1 MNETEAE
8 ARRLLAAATE
18 DRPPGIDLLAGF
30 GAARRREKVRRT
42 RRRVAVSAGLM
53 AAAASATA
61 VALTVGSAPPALA
74 TVSTITTALTRT
86 LAQSYQVTAQNSWTI
101 NGYYHRETCTE
112 QVDPVRKL
120 DASSCSGPPGYLE
133 VGGYAYLYQT
143 SIAGHP
149 GKHWLRWR
157 HPFEPMPLLSSGPVA
172 TPTPQQLLSQLK
184 RLTKVSVTGPVSGP
198 GWTGTRYA
206 FAYGPA
212 KLRVSGTVDVDQQG
226 RARALT
232 LTSRSTG
239 FYIPAATPPGTKDYF
254 PAFVITQSLTFSDFG
269 APVIVTAPPAD
280 QTITWPA

>member
-18 DRPPGIDLLAGF
+18 DRPPGLDLLAGF
-30 GAARRREKVRRT
+30 GAARRRGKARRT

-74 TVSTITTALTRT
+74 TITTALTRT

-101 NGYYHRETCTE
+101 NGYYHHETCTE

-120 DASSCSGPPGYLE
+120 DASSCSGPPPGFLE
-133 VGGYAYLYQT
+133 VGGYTYLYQT

-157 HPFEPMPLLSSGPVA
+157 QAFQPMPLLGSGPVA

-206 FAYGPA
+206 FAYGSTQQV
-212 KLRVSGTVDVDQQG
+212 RISGTVDVDQQG

-232 LTSRSTG
+232 LNSRGTR
-239 FYIPAATPPGTKDYF
+239 FYVPAATSGGVGGWMPP
-254 PAFVITQSLTFSDFG
+254 FVMTQSLTFSDFG
-269 APVIVTAPPAD
+269 APVIVTPPPTD
-280 QTITWPA
+280 QTITGPA

>member
-8 ARRLLAAATE
+8 ARHLLAAATE
-18 DRPPGIDLLAGF
+18 DMPPGIDLLAGF

-42 RRRVAVSAGLM
+42 RRRAAVSAGLM

-74 TVSTITTALTRT
+74 TASTITTALTRT
-86 LAQSYQVTAQNSWTI
+86 LAQSYHVTEQRSITENGASSHDACTAQI
-101 NGYYHRETCTE
+101 
-112 QVDPVRKL
+112 DPVRQL
-120 DASSCSGPPGYLE
+120 DASSCSGPPPDYLE
-133 VGGYAYLYQT
+133 VGGYAYLYLT
-143 SIAGHP
+143 NIAGHP
-149 GKHWLRWR
+149 GKHWERWR
-157 HPFEPMPLLSSGPVA
+157 QPFQPMPLLDSGPVN
-172 TPTPQQLLSQLK
+172 PTPQQLLSQLK
-184 RLTKVSVTGPVSGP
+184 RLAKVSVTGPVSGP

-239 FYIPAATPPGTKDYF
+239 FHIPAANSQGVAGYIPA
-254 PAFVITQSLTFSDFG
+254 FVDTQSLTFSDFG
-269 APVIVTAPPAD
+269 APVIVTPPPAD